1 MTDAQSSKL
10 SAAYDRMIERL
21 HETAQRE
28 GSLRERLQVIRDA
41 MVELGELSREEAV
54 QVAEYVER
62 DIQEAA
68 HFLVET
74 GEDLRKWWRFDVALM
89 EERLW
94 EWFSQVA
101 DQTSLQLQ
109 ALAEQAHAESPYASG
124 EISGPG
130 TLICVQCGH
139 ELLMKETGTIPP
151 CPQCQGTAFRRF
163 QRPAD

>member
-10 SAAYDRMIERL
+10 SAAYNQMIERL
-21 HETAQRE
+21 HETAQRG
-28 GSLRERLQVIRDA
+28 GSLRERLHIIRDA
-41 MVELGELSREEAV
+41 MVELGELSREEAE
-54 QVAEYVER
+54 QVAGYVER

-68 HFLVET
+68 RFLVET
-74 GEDLRKWWRFDVALM
+74 GEDLREWWRFDVALM

-101 DQTSLQLQ
+101 DQTRLQLQ
-109 ALAEQAHAESPYASG
+109 ALAERARYESRYTSG

-139 ELLMKETGTIPP
+139 EILMKETGPIPP
-151 CPQCQGTAFRRF
+151 CPQCQGTTFRRF
-163 QRPAD
+163 PQAAN